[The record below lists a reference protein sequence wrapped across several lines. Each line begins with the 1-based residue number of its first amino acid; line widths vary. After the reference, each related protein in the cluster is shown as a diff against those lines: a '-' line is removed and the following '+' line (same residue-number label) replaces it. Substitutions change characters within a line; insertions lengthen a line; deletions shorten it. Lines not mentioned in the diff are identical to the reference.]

1 MAAAFNDAGA
11 FGSPSPGP
19 IGIPDSA
26 SALAPYAAVGPV
38 LVAMCSSLLTP
49 AVGWTGPKLRWS
61 LSMDETERTELVAL
75 AAPCENSVV
84 EYESA
89 P

>member
-1 MAAAFNDAGA
+1 M
-11 FGSPSPGP
+11 
-19 IGIPDSA
+19 
-26 SALAPYAAVGPV
+26 
-38 LVAMCSSLLTP
+38 AMCSSLLTP

>member
-1 MAAAFNDAGA
+1 MAT
-11 FGSPSPGP
+11 
-19 IGIPDSA
+19 
-26 SALAPYAAVGPV
+26 
-38 LVAMCSSLLTP
+38 CSSLLTP